1 MADIIIAF
9 PKIEDA
15 KNLRR
20 ILNKNGHDVTLV
32 CDSGAQIVSAANSLD
47 GGIVICGY
55 RFSDMH
61 YSEMYEYLPTGFQML
76 LLASPV
82 KLADCDV
89 RGLMAL
95 PMPFKVQDLMSTLEI
110 MLSQYYRWRK
120 KQKKKPKARSEQDQK
135 KIVTAKELLMD
146 RNHITEEEAHHYIQK
161 ISMDSGT
168 NMVETA
174 EMILELNGK
183 EWDL

>member
-1 MADIIIAF
+1 
-9 PKIEDA
+9 
-15 KNLRR
+15 
-20 ILNKNGHDVTLV
+20 
-32 CDSGAQIVSAANSLD
+32 
-47 GGIVICGY
+47 
-55 RFSDMH
+55 
-61 YSEMYEYLPTGFQML
+61 ML
-76 LLASPV
+76 LLASPG

-135 KIVTAKELLMD
+135 QIVTAKELLMD

>member
-61 YSEMYEYLPTGFQML
+61 YSEIYEYLPKGFQML

-82 KLADCDV
+82 K
-89 RGLMAL
+89 
-95 PMPFKVQDLMSTLEI
+95 LMSTLEI

>member
-1 MADIIIAF
+1 MADIIIAL
-9 PKIEDA
+9 PKLDDA
-15 KNLRR
+15 KNLQRLLLR
-20 ILNKNGHDVTLV
+20 NGYEVAVV
-32 CDSGAQIVSAANSLD
+32 CDSGAQVVSSVNTLD
-47 GGIVICGY
+47 GGIVVCGY

-61 YSEMYEYLPTGFQML
+61 YSEIHEYLPKGFQML
-76 LLASPV
+76 LLASPA

-89 RGLMAL
+89 RNLMAL

-110 MLSQYYRWRK
+110 MLNQYYRWKK
-120 KQKKKPKARSEQDQK
+120 KQKTKPKARSEGDKK
-135 KIVTAKELLMD
+135 KIRQAKELLME
-146 RNHITEEEAHHYIQK
+146 RNHMTEEEAHHYIQK

-183 EWDL
+183 EWNL

>member
-1 MADIIIAF
+1 M
-9 PKIEDA
+9 
-15 KNLRR
+15 
-20 ILNKNGHDVTLV
+20 
-32 CDSGAQIVSAANSLD
+32 Q
-47 GGIVICGY
+47 
-55 RFSDMH
+55 
-61 YSEMYEYLPTGFQML
+61 
-76 LLASPV
+76 
-82 KLADCDV
+82 
-89 RGLMAL
+89 
-95 PMPFKVQDLMSTLEI
+95 
-110 MLSQYYRWRK
+110 
-120 KQKKKPKARSEQDQK
+120 ARSEQDQK

>member
-61 YSEMYEYLPTGFQML
+61 YSEIYEYLPKGFQML

-110 MLSQYYRWRK
+110 MLSQYYRWR
-120 KQKKKPKARSEQDQK
+120 
-135 KIVTAKELLMD
+135 
-146 RNHITEEEAHHYIQK
+146 
-161 ISMDSGT
+161 
-168 NMVETA
+168 
-174 EMILELNGK
+174 
-183 EWDL
+183 

>member
-32 CDSGAQIVSAANSLD
+32 CDSGAQIVSAVNSLD

-61 YSEMYEYLPTGFQML
+61 YSEIHEYLPKGFQML

-95 PMPFKVQDLMSTLEI
+95 PMPFKVHSIIDGVRSKRKSQRHA
-110 MLSQYYRWRK
+110 LSRIRK
-120 KQKKKPKARSEQDQK
+120 RSLRQKSC
-135 KIVTAKELLMD
+135 
-146 RNHITEEEAHHYIQK
+146 
-161 ISMDSGT
+161 
-168 NMVETA
+168 
-174 EMILELNGK
+174 
-183 EWDL
+183 

>member
-61 YSEMYEYLPTGFQML
+61 YSEIYEYLPKGFQML

-120 KQKKKPKARSEQDQK
+120 KQKKSQRHALSRIRKRSLRQK
-135 KIVTAKELLMD
+135 
-146 RNHITEEEAHHYIQK
+146 
-161 ISMDSGT
+161 SC
-168 NMVETA
+168 
-174 EMILELNGK
+174 
-183 EWDL
+183 